1 MNHPFDDFIP
11 PSWQKQR
18 ADKRVIRVG
27 IILVAVVS
35 IAMATAFAAT
45 LTGWRGLLKDR
56 SSVATHW
63 EEAMTRVNAYVHVQ
77 KDIQDA
83 IDGANAIE
91 QLTDG
96 IPRSLLLW
104 ELTQQLPEHA
114 RLEDVR
120 LETRRRV
127 NENEDSVRSETI
139 TLLGV
144 APNDSSI
151 STYID
156 QLSTSSYF
164 SNISLLYAQMDSGGE
179 NRIFSIQMQVRTLA
193 QLATGTSQ

>member
-1 MNHPFDDFIP
+1 
-11 PSWQKQR
+11 
-18 ADKRVIRVG
+18 
-27 IILVAVVS
+27 
-35 IAMATAFAAT
+35 
-45 LTGWRGLLKDR
+45 
-56 SSVATHW
+56 
-63 EEAMTRVNAYVHVQ
+63 MTRVNAYVHVQ
-77 KDIQDA
+77 QDIQNA
-83 IDGANAIE
+83 IEGANAIE

-114 RLEDVR
+114 RLDDVR

-127 NENEDSVRSETI
+127 NENQDSERSETI

-164 SNISLLYAQMDSGGE
+164 SNISLLYAQLDSGGE
-179 NRIFSIQMQVRTLA
+179 NRNFSIQMQVRTLA
-193 QLATGTSQ
+193 QLARETSQ